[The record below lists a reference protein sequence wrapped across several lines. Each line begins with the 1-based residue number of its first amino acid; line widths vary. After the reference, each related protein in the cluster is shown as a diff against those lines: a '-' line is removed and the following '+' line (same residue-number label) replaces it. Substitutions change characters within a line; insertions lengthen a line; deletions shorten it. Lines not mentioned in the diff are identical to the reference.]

1 MDLDRRL
8 RSQLHL
14 LDSFAAAVDTDD
26 DQPTGYWLQVDG
38 CLNGP
43 SWVEV
48 EFIVDDSMLLGRG
61 WKAFTRSR
69 HLTRGQYLAFEY
81 DGDET
86 LSVKIF
92 RADEGRE
99 DCCVESDSSSRSSCY
114 NEEGDD
120 EDEEDS
126 LSVKAERSPLP

>member
-1 MDLDRRL
+1 MTTGPPVTGCRWT
-8 RSQLHL
+8 
-14 LDSFAAAVDTDD
+14 AA
-26 DQPTGYWLQVDG
+26 P
-38 CLNGP
+38 NGP

-48 EFIVDDSMLLGRG
+48 EFTVDDSMLLGRG
-61 WKAFTRSR
+61 WKAFAHSR
-69 HLTRGQYLAFEY
+69 YLTRGQYLAFEY

-92 RADEGRE
+92 RADGGCE

-114 NEEGDD
+114 DEED

-126 LSVKAERSPLP
+126 LSIKAERSPLP